1 MSAAHALPATTL
13 VRHNDT
19 HRLIPSQYRDGGRSV
34 LASLAENEVQLT
46 DLFDLDNAT
55 NDRLLAENDL
65 LPGIGVHELLF
76 GVPYYRIA
84 NASFTH
90 AHPLGSRFNSPDRG
104 AWYAAYEVRT
114 AQAEVAFHKSVYL
127 AEISRFDDD
136 VTFDDYHADFSCELH
151 DLRDARAFGAC
162 LDPESY
168 VHSQALAARLL
179 DAGSLGVVYP
189 SVRRP
194 GGTCIACFRPALVMN
209 VRKGTTYRFRWSG
222 RATPT
227 ITIASVK

>member
-1 MSAAHALPATTL
+1 VTPSHALPATAL
-13 VRHNDT
+13 VRRNDT
-19 HRLIPSQYRDGGRSV
+19 HRLVPSQYRDGGRSV
-34 LASLAENEVQLT
+34 LASIAANDGELA

-76 GVPYYRIA
+76 GVPYYRIV

-104 AWYAAYEVRT
+104 AWYAAFEVRT
-114 AQAEVAFHKSVYL
+114 AQAEVAFHKSVQF
-127 AEISRFDDD
+127 AEIGRFDDD

-151 DLRDARAFGAC
+151 DLRSSPVFAAC
-162 LDPESY
+162 LDPDSY
-168 VHSQALAARLL
+168 VSSQALAERLL
-179 DAGSLGVVYP
+179 DSGSLGVVYP
-189 SVRRP
+189 SVRRE

-209 VRKGTTYRFRWSG
+209 VRKGRTYRFRWSG

-227 ITIASVK
+227 ITIALAG